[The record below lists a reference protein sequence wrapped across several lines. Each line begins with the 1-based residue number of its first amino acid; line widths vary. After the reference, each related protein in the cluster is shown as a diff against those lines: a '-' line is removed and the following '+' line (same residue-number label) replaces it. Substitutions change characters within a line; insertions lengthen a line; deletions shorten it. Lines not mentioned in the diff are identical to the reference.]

1 MNRLR
6 LCLLLFFV
14 LAVSALAQ
22 DKATQPDPHKDLAD
36 RLTAVGDLT
45 SQWKYHEA
53 DLEHGEAISL
63 DDSSW
68 QQVDPTPQWEGHKW
82 TGGSAWF
89 RTTIVVPQNNKGYD
103 LNGADIWVNQETDD
117 DIIVYVNGLRIA
129 MGESLEPTE
138 VAKRVKPGDRI
149 LLAIKVLAVS
159 GEHHL
164 RARLNIVPP
173 RDRPSP
179 LVLAD
184 ELRSADALVA
194 TLSDDAAQRK
204 QQLEAAYRALDL
216 KALDSADQ
224 KAFDDSL
231 RAAQQK
237 LEPLRPLFQK
247 YTIHATG
254 NAHIDMAWLWP
265 WSETVDVVRR
275 TYGTALQLMDEYP
288 AYTFAQ
294 STAQTSAWLE
304 EKYPDIFAG
313 IQKRVKEGRWEI
325 VGGMWVE
332 PDLNMPDG
340 ESQVR
345 QLLIGKRY
353 FKEKFGVDVNIGW
366 NPDSFGYNWQL
377 PQIYKKSGVDYF
389 VTQKIYWND
398 TTKFPYKMFWW
409 QSPDGSR
416 VLTYFPHDYVNM
428 MEPVRM
434 AKDLADYI
442 PRTPQFPEM
451 LHLYGI
457 GDHGGGPTRIML
469 DREKLWASDK
479 VVYPKLQLGTA
490 AAFFKSAAAAAPSLN
505 LPVWNSELYLE
516 FHRGVYTTQAE
527 TKNNN
532 RKSEELLL
540 NAEKLSSIAT
550 LFGSSYPHAEFEQ
563 AWRKVLFNQFH
574 DVAAGSGIAP
584 VYKDATRDYAD
595 VRLVGDKITTQAL
608 SELEGRVHTQG
619 DGVPVMV
626 FNPLSWVRSDVA
638 EAEVELPEATNEVQ
652 VRDASDKPA
661 LHQILQRITPNK
673 LRVIFRAD
681 DVPSMGYKM
690 FYFSAANANA
700 PVPTDLHS
708 DRLRMENEFLRVTV
722 DPKTGCISSLFD
734 KKQNKET
741 LAPGSCGN
749 LLQAF
754 HDKPKQWDAW
764 NIDADF
770 EKEKWDLTAA
780 DNVAAADRGPLRAS
794 VRVNR
799 HFQNSKF
806 AQQIVLC
813 AHSPYV
819 EVVTDADW
827 HEKHILIKAGVSIPA
842 TSTTATFEIPYGS
855 IERPTT
861 RNTPE
866 EKAKFEVPALRWA
879 DISSADGA
887 GVSLINENKYG
898 YDARGNTLRLSL
910 LRSPEWPDPHA
921 DEGTHH
927 FSYAFYPHGAHW
939 KEGTFRQGYQFDYKL
954 IARQVPPHD
963 GELPRQWSFLTVD
976 APNVIVTAIK
986 QAEDSTGVLVRMFEI
1001 EGKKADVKLTFPRMV
1016 QAATETN
1023 LMEQP
1028 GDKVDTARN
1037 NATTSISPYEIK
1049 TVMVN
1054 LAGVKK

>member
-1 MNRLR
+1 MPLSRASH
-6 LCLLLFFV
+6 LCLLF
-14 LAVSALAQ
+14 LAVTAFAQ
-22 DKATQPDPHKDLAD
+22 DNQKPPDPHKQLAD
-36 RLTAVGDLT
+36 RLSAIGDFT
-45 SQWKYHEA
+45 SSWKFHQA
-53 DLEHGEAISL
+53 DVEHGEAAAL
-63 DDSSW
+63 DDSGW
-68 QQVDPTPQWEGHKW
+68 QSVDPTPQWEGYKW

-89 RTTIVVPQNNKGYD
+89 RTTITVPQNNKGYD
-103 LNGADIWVNQETDD
+103 LSGADLWVNQETDD

-138 VAKRVKPGDRI
+138 VAKRVKPGDKI

-164 RARLNIVPP
+164 RARLNIVPSP
-173 RDRPSP
+173 ERPSP

-194 TLSDDAAQRK
+194 ALSDNPAERK
-204 QQLEAAYRALDL
+204 QQLEAAYQAVDL

-224 KAFDDSL
+224 SGFDASL
-231 RAAQQK
+231 RSAQQK

-265 WSETVDVVRR
+265 SSETVDVVRR
-275 TYGTALQLMDEYP
+275 TYGTALQLMNEYP
-288 AYTFAQ
+288 DYTFAQ

-304 EKYPDIFAG
+304 EKYPEIFAG
-313 IQKRVKEGRWEI
+313 IQQRVKEGRWEI

-353 FKEKFGVDVNIGW
+353 FKEKFGVDVKIGW

-377 PQIYKKSGVDYF
+377 PQIYKKSGIDYF

-434 AKDLADYI
+434 AKDVADYI

-479 VVYPKLQLGTA
+479 VVYPKLELGTA
-490 AAFFKSAAAAAPSLN
+490 AAFFKNAEEAAPSLN

-532 RKSEELLL
+532 RKSEEILL
-540 NAEKLSSIAT
+540 NAEKLASIST
-550 LFGSSYPHAEFEQ
+550 LFGATYPHAEFEQ

-584 VYKDATRDYAD
+584 VYKDATRDYEN
-595 VRLVGDKITTQAL
+595 VKLVGDKITADAL
-608 SELEGRVHTQG
+608 NQLESRVHTQG
-619 DGVPVMV
+619 TGVPIMV
-626 FNPLSWVRSDVA
+626 FNPLAWQRSDIA
-638 EAEVELPEATNEVQ
+638 EVDVELPEAAADLRVTDTSGKAMQ
-652 VRDASDKPA
+652 
-661 LHQILQRITPNK
+661 HQLLQRLTPNRFR
-673 LRVIFRAD
+673 LVFRAQ

-690 FYFSAANANA
+690 FYVSAAGAA
-700 PVPTDLHS
+700 AVPASDLQAEKFQ
-708 DRLRMENEFLRVTV
+708 LENEFLRVTI
-722 DPKTGCISSLFD
+722 DQKTGCISSLFD

-741 LAPGSCGN
+741 LAPESCGN

-770 EKEKWDLTAA
+770 EKEKWDLTQA
-780 DNVAAADRGPLRAS
+780 DNVSAGDRGPLRAS
-794 VRVNR
+794 VRVDR
-799 HFQNSKF
+799 RFQNSKF
-806 AQQIVLC
+806 TQQIVLY
-813 AHSPYV
+813 AHTPYV
-819 EVVTDADW
+819 EVVT
-827 HEKHILIKAGVSIPA
+827 ELTG
-842 TSTTATFEIPYGS
+842 
-855 IERPTT
+855 T
-861 RNTPE
+861 RNT
-866 EKAKFEVPALRWA
+866 F
-879 DISSADGA
+879 SSKRA
-887 GVSLINENKYG
+887 SLFPPG
-898 YDARGNTLRLSL
+898 LQGN
-910 LRSPEWPDPHA
+910 
-921 DEGTHH
+921 
-927 FSYAFYPHGAHW
+927 F
-939 KEGTFRQGYQFDYKL
+939 
-954 IARQVPPHD
+954 
-963 GELPRQWSFLTVD
+963 
-976 APNVIVTAIK
+976 
-986 QAEDSTGVLVRMFEI
+986 
-1001 EGKKADVKLTFPRMV
+1001 
-1016 QAATETN
+1016 
-1023 LMEQP
+1023 
-1028 GDKVDTARN
+1028 
-1037 NATTSISPYEIK
+1037 
-1049 TVMVN
+1049 
-1054 LAGVKK
+1054 